1 MYLWH
6 KDTYSKLTLLG
17 SSDIVL
23 KYGDNYEDAGA
34 LVKYMNKTIEDSPF
48 LKTDLNLD
56 KIGSYSITYE
66 YKWIYHMKSVTRN
79 IEVIDDLAPSLS
91 LKGDLETSLKVGD
104 SYQEQ
109 GYNVEDNYD
118 DTVEVLI
125 SGTLDTETEGTYE
138 LTYLAKDSSNN
149 QTELKRIVKVYKPII
164 IPPIVL
170 SNSTNKGNTNSTPG
184 VIYLSF
190 DDGPHPTVTSDI
202 LDTLKEEGVKATFFV
217 TGKGP
222 DALIVRAYNE
232 GHTIAL
238 HTYSHLYSDVYASVD
253 NYYSDLNKV
262 SDRVTRLTQTSSS
275 IIRFQ
280 GEVLIQLVVNIVMA

>member
-34 LVKYMNKTIEDSPF
+34 LVKYMKKTIEDSPF

-164 IPPIVL
+164 IPPTVL
-170 SNSTNKGNTNSTPG
+170 SNSTNKGN
-184 VIYLSF
+184 
-190 DDGPHPTVTSDI
+190 
-202 LDTLKEEGVKATFFV
+202 
-217 TGKGP
+217 
-222 DALIVRAYNE
+222 
-232 GHTIAL
+232 TIAL

-280 GEVLIQLVVNIVMA
+280 GEVLIQLVVNIEMA